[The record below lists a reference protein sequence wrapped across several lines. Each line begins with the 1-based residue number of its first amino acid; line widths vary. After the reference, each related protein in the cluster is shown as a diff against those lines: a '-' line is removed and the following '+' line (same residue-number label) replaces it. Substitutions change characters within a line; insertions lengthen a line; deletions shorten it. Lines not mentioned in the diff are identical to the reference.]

1 MVTGLS
7 HRIAVVGPP
16 WVPVPPPA
24 YGGTETVVA
33 GLLRGLR
40 RAGHEVAYAG
50 HPDSTVD
57 AEPLGAID
65 PSHLGPIGHTLS
77 ELAHVLQATDA
88 AEAWGADIV
97 HYHTMLVP
105 GRDELRA
112 PMVITHHGP
121 FDALSTPYFERL
133 GKRGAVVAI
142 SAAQAAAA
150 PSVSMAAVV
159 HNGIDVDEW
168 PVGLG
173 DGDYL
178 LFLGRMHPDKGPD
191 RAIEIARQA
200 GVRLILAAKM
210 RETAERAFFEET
222 VEPMLHRGATYIGE
236 ADAATKRRL
245 LTGARALLNPIQW
258 PEPFGMV
265 MVEALACGTPVIAM
279 PTGAA
284 PEIVEH
290 GVNGFL
296 CDTADTMVDAIADID
311 RIDRRHCRASVRQ
324 RFSIERMVD
333 GYLDVYGTLVDG
345 GHRSLTA
352 VGD

>member
-1 MVTGLS
+1 MPTGRS
-7 HRIAVVGPP
+7 YRIAVVGPP

-24 YGGTETVVA
+24 YGGTEIVLA

-50 HPDSTVD
+50 HPASTVD
-57 AEPLGAID
+57 VEPIGATD
-65 PSHLGPIGHTLS
+65 PSQLGPIGHTLS

-88 AEAWGADIV
+88 AEAWGADVV
-97 HYHTMLVP
+97 HYHTLLVP

-112 PMVITHHGP
+112 PMVVTHHGP
-121 FDALSTPYFERL
+121 FDPLSTAYFERL
-133 GKRGAVVAI
+133 GKRCAVVAI
-142 SAAQAAAA
+142 SLAQAAAA
-150 PSVSMAAVV
+150 PSVPIAAVV

-168 PVGLG
+168 PVGAG

-178 LFLGRMHPDKGPD
+178 VFLGRMHPDKGPD
-191 RAIEIARQA
+191 RAIEIARRA
-200 GVRLILAAKM
+200 GVPLVLAAKM
-210 RETAERAFFEET
+210 REAAERAFFEET
-222 VEPMLHRGATYIGE
+222 VEPMLHRGARYIGE
-236 ADAATKRRL
+236 ADAATKRQL

-265 MVEALACGTPVIAM
+265 MVEALACGTPVIAT

-296 CDTADTMVDAIADID
+296 CDTPDAMVDAVAEVDQID
-311 RIDRRHCRASVRQ
+311 RQHCRASVRE
-324 RFSIERMVD
+324 RFSIDRMVD
-333 GYLDVYGTLVDG
+333 GYLDVY
-345 GHRSLTA
+345 RA
-352 VGD
+352 VVSDVPALAAVAGD